1 MTGDVFVVIGAGQAG
16 IQVCNSLRNSGFCG
30 QLILVGDDDILPYQ
44 RPPLSKSFLLG
55 DVDEQRLFFRPQSHF
70 DKQSIEPLL
79 GTKVIAI
86 DRSAKR
92 VRLEG
97 GRTLNYTKLAL
108 TTGTRVRELDC
119 EGAANNAQV
128 HYIRS
133 LNDSIALRNKLA
145 EVERV
150 AIIGGGFVG
159 LEVAAV
165 TRKLGKAVTVY
176 EAEDRLMGRVVSPML
191 SEFYSDLHR
200 ENDVSLCLG
209 ERIDKVEVSNN
220 TVQIYTNK
228 QQSLDCDIIVAGIG
242 AIANDEI
249 ALEAGLKCDRGIIVD
264 NRCLTSDPNIV
275 AAGDCT
281 VHFNQFAGKTVRLE
295 SVQNAVDQAKI
306 AASTM
311 LGGESVYD
319 QVPWFWSDQ
328 YDAKLQIAGINTDY
342 DKYLT
347 AGRVGDTRFSI
358 FYFKDDRLIGAD
370 SINDPSCHMA
380 VRKIMSTKS
389 VSMTQIQENLNDLK
403 SFAKQ

>member
-1 MTGDVFVVIGAGQAG
+1 VTGDVFVVVGAGQAG
-16 IQVCNSLRNSGFCG
+16 IQVCNSLRNSGFSG
-30 QLILVGDDDILPYQ
+30 QLILVGDEAILPYQ

-55 DVDEQRLFFRPQSHF
+55 DIDEQRLLFRPQSHF
-70 DKQSIEPLL
+70 EKQSIELLL
-79 GTKVIAI
+79 GTKVVAI
-86 DRSAKR
+86 DRSSR
-92 VRLEG
+92 TISLEC

-108 TTGTRVRELDC
+108 TTGTRARLLDC
-119 EGAANNAQV
+119 EGAVNTQV

-176 EAEDRLMGRVVSPML
+176 EAEDRLMGRVVSSML

-200 ENDVSLCLG
+200 ENGVSLCLG
-209 ERIDKVEVSNN
+209 ERIDKVEVCDN

-228 QQSLDCDIIVAGIG
+228 QHSLDCDIIVAGIG
-242 AIANDEI
+242 AIANEEI
-249 ALEAGLKCDRGIIVD
+249 ALEAGLSCDRGIIVD
-264 NRCLTSDPNIV
+264 NRCLTTDPDIV

-281 VHFNQFAGKTVRLE
+281 VHYNQFAGKTVRLE
-295 SVQNAVDQAKI
+295 SVQNAVDQAKV

-311 LGGESVYD
+311 LSGDLVYE

-347 AGRVGDTRFSI
+347 AGRVGDNRFSI
-358 FYFKDDRLIGAD
+358 FYFKDDCLIGAD

-380 VRKIMSTKS
+380 VRKIMTTKS
-389 VSMTQIQENLNDLK
+389 ASMTQIQENLDDLK

>member
-1 MTGDVFVVIGAGQAG
+1 VKDDVFVVIGAGQAG
-16 IQVCNSLRNSGFCG
+16 IQVCNSLRNSGFAG
-30 QLILVGDDDILPYQ
+30 QLILIGDEPILPYQ

-55 DVDEQRLFFRPQSHF
+55 DIDEQRLFFRPQTHF
-70 DKQSIEPLL
+70 EKQSIEPLL

-86 DRSAKR
+86 DRSAKT
-92 VRLEG
+92 VKLEG
-97 GRTLNYTKLAL
+97 DRTLSYTKLAL

-119 EGAANNAQV
+119 EGAASAQV

-165 TRKLGKAVTVY
+165 TRKLGKVVTVY
-176 EAEDRLMGRVVSPML
+176 EAEERLMGRVVSSML

-200 ENDVSLCLG
+200 KNGVSLRLG
-209 ERIDKVEVSNN
+209 ERIDRVTVSEDALE
-220 TVQIYTNK
+220 IYANK
-228 QQSLDCDIIVAGIG
+228 QHSLNCDVIVAGIG

-249 ALEAGLKCDRGIIVD
+249 ALEAGLSCEQGIIVD
-264 NRCLTSDPNIV
+264 NRCLTSDPDIV

-281 VHFNQFAGKTVRLE
+281 VHYNQFAGKTIRLE
-295 SVQNAVDQAKI
+295 SVQNAVDQAKV

-311 LGGESVYD
+311 LSGEGVYE

-328 YDAKLQIAGINTDY
+328 YDAKLQIAGIN
-342 DKYLT
+342 
-347 AGRVGDTRFSI
+347 AG
-358 FYFKDDRLIGAD
+358 Y
-370 SINDPSCHMA
+370 
-380 VRKIMSTKS
+380 
-389 VSMTQIQENLNDLK
+389 ENI
-403 SFAKQ
+403 